1 MASAGITTAYDE
13 FYQPP
18 EWQIRVKLG
27 ANGAVRNAKIYHQG
41 NGGNEL
47 HFATDT
53 TTLVQVL
60 EWANRRPT
68 INAEFGPEHLKL
80 VL

>member
-1 MASAGITTAYDE
+1 MASAGIITPHDE

-27 ANGAVRNAKIYHQG
+27 ANGAIRNAKIYHQG
-41 NGGNEL
+41 KGGDER
-47 HFATDT
+47 HFASDT
-53 TTLVQVL
+53 ATPVDVL
-60 EWANRRPT
+60 DWANTRPT
-68 INAEFGPEHLKL
+68 ISQEFGPEHLAF